1 MTVETKN
8 QILKLKRQNA
18 SLREISRTLGAPLS
32 SADYELVEVT
42 IANKYRISRK
52 SVVRMHFLL
61 KRCGSGFEI
70 D

>member
-1 MTVETKN
+1 MDLQNYRERVHHYVTAMTLFGKFYEEG
-8 QILKLKRQNA
+8 
-18 SLREISRTLGAPLS
+18 SLSA
-32 SADYELVEVT
+32 ADYELVEAT

-52 SVVRMHFLL
+52 SVIWMHFLL

>member
-1 MTVETKN
+1 MIYKAIVNEFITMLQRWLYSEN
-8 QILKLKRQNA
+8 FYGEG
-18 SLREISRTLGAPLS
+18 SLSA
-32 SADYELVEVT
+32 ADYELVEVT

>member
-1 MTVETKN
+1 MYLQNYRERVHHYVTAMTMFRKFYEEG
-8 QILKLKRQNA
+8 
-18 SLREISRTLGAPLS
+18 SLSA
-32 SADYELVEVT
+32 ADYELVEAA

-52 SVVRMHFLL
+52 SVIRMHFLL